1 MLELFKIVLGDVLN
15 YGLNIFAPCVLALI
29 LILLHKKNKHKK
41 ACEILL
47 WVIPLIIIC
56 KLVFLSSYTYAYMLA
71 IFFIFAILYAV
82 SIAIARRF
90 AENKIVLCLS
100 VPLIL
105 ACSFLML
112 ATYEYFNLR
121 EPFGS
126 IDERSLPD
134 RANSNHDYTIRINYA
149 DAWGN
154 NNYTLTVRGN
164 EDSASQKGSIFYC
177 KQYRICADAKFT
189 IKDSVSS
196 DTQKVLPPEKNRCQW
211 EMYPE
216 DKRTN
221 LLKFKELAE
230 NYTKEYKM
238 GFVLDSYIFSVDI
251 INYKKKT
258 VRTLRLDNA
267 TNYEDEVPKA
277 KEIVNL
283 GLKLISFSDSVNVN
297 KKCDESLHITATYQT
312 DSASLNANDTGTTL
326 IKLNEI
332 KKPKRRKPKG
342 M

>member
-1 MLELFKIVLGDVLN
+1 MFEIFKIVLGDVLN
-15 YGLNIFAPCVLALI
+15 YGLNIFAPCVLAII

-41 ACEILL
+41 ACEMLL
-47 WVIPLIIIC
+47 WIIPLIIIC

-71 IFFIFAILYAV
+71 IFFIFAIMYAA

-112 ATYEYFNLR
+112 TTYEYFNLR

-134 RANSNHDYTIRINYA
+134 HAKSNHDYTIRINYA
-149 DAWGN
+149 DASG

-164 EDSASQKGSIFYC
+164 EDSGSQKGSIFFC
-177 KQYRICADAKFT
+177 KQYRTCAGAKF
-189 IKDSVSS
+189 ISKDSVNS
-196 DTQKVLPPEKNRCQW
+196 DTQKVLPPEKNRCEW

-221 LLKFKELAE
+221 LVKFKELAE

-238 GFVLDSYIFSVDI
+238 GPVLDGYIFSADI
-251 INYKKKT
+251 INYKNKT

-267 TNYEDEVPKA
+267 TNYKDDIPNA

-283 GLKLISFSDSVNVN
+283 GLKLISFSDSANVD
-297 KKCDESLHITATYQT
+297 KECDERLLQ
-312 DSASLNANDTGTTL
+312 DPASLNANDTGTTL

-332 KKPKRRKPKG
+332 KKPKRRKPKAKN
-342 M
+342 